1 MKPCGSW
8 FGVVF
13 FSDLFSVL
21 QNFYPEFY
29 GVFAGFIF
37 VAFVAWIIPSRPPLF
52 SLSMSKNNS
61 VLLLLTWCSRELA
74 EVKVVPDSG
83 LEANVNETGG
93 GGTEDAPSGISTSK
107 TSMFISQSEKSES
120 VLKKKKKKKKSSC
133 LCYPCGICCL

>member
-1 MKPCGSW
+1 MDH
-8 FGVVF
+8 F
-13 FSDLFSVL
+13 FPLF
-21 QNFYPEFY
+21 
-29 GVFAGFIF
+29 
-37 VAFVAWIIPSRPPLF
+37 F

-107 TSMFISQSEKSES
+107 SSMFISQSEKSES
-120 VLKKKKKKKKSSC
+120 VLKKKKRKRKARVCVIHVGFVVCSLFSHRK
-133 LCYPCGICCL
+133 

>member
-1 MKPCGSW
+1 MVVGLGLFFFFQNYFQFCRTFIQNSMGFSLDLYLLHGS
-8 FGVVF
+8 F
-13 FSDLFSVL
+13 FPLF
-21 QNFYPEFY
+21 
-29 GVFAGFIF
+29 
-37 VAFVAWIIPSRPPLF
+37 F

-107 TSMFISQSEKSES
+107 SSMFISQSEKSES
-120 VLKKKKKKKKSSC
+120 VLKKKKRKRKARVCVIHVGFVVCSLFSHRK
-133 LCYPCGICCL
+133 

>member
-1 MKPCGSW
+1 MGFSLDLYLLHGS
-8 FGVVF
+8 F
-13 FSDLFSVL
+13 FPLF
-21 QNFYPEFY
+21 
-29 GVFAGFIF
+29 
-37 VAFVAWIIPSRPPLF
+37 F

-83 LEANVNETGG
+83 LEANISETGG

-120 VLKKKKKKKKSSC
+120 VLKKKKEKEKLVSVLSMWDLLFVAYFRTGRRQTHFAVC
-133 LCYPCGICCL
+133 FVQD